1 MTLIADINTITGA
14 LEVSGVKRVY
24 TMADLKKGV
33 SKPDLPAIV
42 PVIRTGTFN
51 RVAFGAV
58 DGSYNDQHTII
69 LRLLERP
76 AQPGIQGEA
85 LAAIAGYV
93 HAIRQALD
101 ETRSERADLDAARI
115 ERFDL
120 DRIGVVRHPGHG
132 EAGILNLMQS
142 HQARKVI
149 QIDRDTV

>member
-14 LEVSGVKRVY
+14 LSVSGVKRVY

-93 HAIRQALD
+93 HAIRQGLV
-101 ETRSERADLDAARI
+101 TLDAAQSSI
-115 ERFDL
+115 SLEPDKYEA
-120 DRIGVVRHPGHG
+120 GVVDWYGVQYYG
-132 EAGILNLMQS
+132 ADIYIELQVS
-142 HQARKVI
+142 
-149 QIDRDTV
+149 D